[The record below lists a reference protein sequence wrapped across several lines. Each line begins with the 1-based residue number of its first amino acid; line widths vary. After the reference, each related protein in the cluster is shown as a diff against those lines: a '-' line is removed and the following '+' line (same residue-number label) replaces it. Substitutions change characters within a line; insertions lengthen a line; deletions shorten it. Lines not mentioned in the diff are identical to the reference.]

1 MAMQTNEPLVDVR
14 LRPAAG
20 RHLANVIVAM
30 ALVLL
35 MLLSAG
41 PLSAEPGDY
50 GYHHEEY
57 HRRGLVEELQRKTGW
72 LCCDE
77 VGECRATYVRL
88 PERKVYLE
96 GRWCTIDPQV
106 PVRTDL
112 PLPDEF
118 ALVCAGRARTDLHCP
133 NIYCIAVPPGT

>member
-1 MAMQTNEPLVDVR
+1 MQTIEPMIDVR
-14 LRPAAG
+14 LWTVGAKYLGDVIAVTA
-20 RHLANVIVAM
+20 LALLLLTSVA
-30 ALVLL
+30 
-35 MLLSAG
+35 
-41 PLSAEPGDY
+41 PLAAEPGDY

-106 PVRTDL
+106 PVRTDI